1 MHAVKVIGYMW
12 VSGITVIASILHSI
26 LTFNDGLCSGNQTEI
41 SLLSILTLTLFVS
54 SFILLY
60 YIDKHQSNWREK
72 SHIIIPTIV
81 ISSISYLIQ
90 YGIAFHIFQSYSTT
104 CIMTNALVQLSF
116 HLFAIWISMYSVITI
131 GIVTLICSKTSG
143 CNITI
148 NIHPSIPLTFIFISS
163 LGIISSILHFV
174 LVKNDLCPGNN
185 AKAIS
190 LLIITVF
197 VFAASI
203 WILIYIDKHW
213 LDVMNASIFRTIIP
227 VTILLSCLYIVQYS
241 LSMDIYINYQNVCS
255 LDNIITQTTNVF
267 FFYYG

>member
-1 MHAVKVIGYMW
+1 MSTSYKSYSCPDMVMITMRKSQNLGWSEIIGN
-12 VSGITVIASILHSI
+12 
-26 LTFNDGLCSGNQTEI
+26 LTTNFNDGLCSGNQTEI

-185 AKAIS
+185 ARE
-190 LLIITVF
+190 
-197 VFAASI
+197 SI
-203 WILIYIDKHW
+203 FNGVQSINIYILCCNNPQSCYDLSLYCPPNTNGHKHCHFAGN
-213 LDVMNASIFRTIIP
+213 DNTAIN
-227 VTILLSCLYIVQYS
+227 LYA
-241 LSMDIYINYQNVCS
+241 INGW
-255 LDNIITQTTNVF
+255 D
-267 FFYYG
+267 